1 LKHTKK
7 ASILFVA
14 TKNKKGLFL
23 MSNRTFHTIR
33 LQDGT
38 LCNINKRVAKQA
50 VPLRD
55 FLGAIP
61 DARHAQ
67 GRRHGLVLILLIV
80 FVALLR
86 NSKDLKDACLFAG
99 TNRRLFKRMELPL
112 THGVPD
118 PTTVSRALRALDPE
132 ALVSA
137 FTGFMRAIGVSLGDV
152 LSFDGKTMRAV
163 TGEDTVRH
171 MLSLFSHETHLA
183 VGQIG
188 VDGKE
193 NEIPA
198 FERLLV
204 QGTAHDT
211 VAGKLLLG
219 DALHTQRAT
228 VRTVLS
234 AGADYLFVV
243 KGNQKGLRRAIQTGL
258 VAAQEPNSYSY
269 EAVDRKRSVTTTVTV
284 MTAPSGE
291 ELALPTGNQHWA
303 GVRTAGILH
312 RTGTRTSK
320 DGKVTPVDE
329 TIGVICSRIMS
340 AEEVAGHLRRHW
352 CIENNLHW
360 VKDEVFKED
369 KHTLRRGNAPQIMS
383 LLRSMVISLCN
394 ALKLKSISDTIHNLE
409 KSSSLLG
416 RFLKMAAVI

>member
-1 LKHTKK
+1 M
-7 ASILFVA
+7 
-14 TKNKKGLFL
+14 N
-23 MSNRTFHTIR
+23 NRTSHTIR

-38 LCNINKRVAKQA
+38 LCNLRKRVAKQA

-55 FLGAIP
+55 LLGVIP
-61 DARHAQ
+61 DTRRAQ
-67 GRRHGLVLILLIV
+67 GRRHSLVLILLIV
-80 FVALLR
+80 FAALLR
-86 NSKDLKDACLFAG
+86 GSKDLKDACLFAQV
-99 TNRRLFKRMELPL
+99 NRKLFKHMGLPL
-112 THGVPD
+112 VHGAPD
-118 PTTVSRALRALDPE
+118 PTTISRVLRTVDPE

-137 FTGFMRAIGVSLGDV
+137 FMGFMHTLDFSIGDT

-163 TGEDTVRH
+163 TGETAVRH
-171 MLSLFSHETHLA
+171 ILSLFTHETHLA

-198 FERLLV
+198 LERLLI
-204 QGTAHDT
+204 QGTTHGT
-211 VAGKLLLG
+211 IRGKLLLG

-228 VRTVLS
+228 VRAVLS

-243 KGNQKGLRRAIQTGL
+243 KGNQKGLRRAIQTKL
-258 VAAQEPNSYSY
+258 EAAQEPNSTSPKPDSYSY
-269 EAVDRKRSVTTTVTV
+269 ETVDRKRSVITTVTV
-284 MTAPSGE
+284 MTAPSGDQ
-291 ELALPTGNQHWA
+291 ELALPTGTKNWV

-312 RTGTRTSK
+312 RTGTRVSK

-340 AEEVAGHLRRHW
+340 AQEVAGHLRKHW

-360 VKDEVFKED
+360 VKDEVFGED

-383 LLRSMVISLCN
+383 FLRSMAISLCN

-409 KSSSLLG
+409 KSPSLL
-416 RFLKMAAVI
+416 RQFLKMAAVI

>member
-1 LKHTKK
+1 M
-7 ASILFVA
+7 
-14 TKNKKGLFL
+14 N
-23 MSNRTFHTIR
+23 NRTSHTIR

-38 LCNINKRVAKQA
+38 LCNLRRRVAKQA

-61 DARHAQ
+61 DTRRAQ
-67 GRRHGLVLILLIV
+67 GRRHSLVLILLIV

-86 NSKDLKDACLFAG
+86 NSKDLKDACLFAQV
-99 TNRRLFKRMELPL
+99 NRRLFKRMELPL

-118 PTTVSRALRALDPE
+118 PTTVSRVLRALDPK
-132 ALVSA
+132 ALISA
-137 FTGFMRAIGVSLGDV
+137 FMEFMHTIGTSPGDV

-163 TGEDTVRH
+163 TGEDAVRH
-171 MLSLFSHETHLA
+171 MLSLFSHETHVA

-198 FERLLV
+198 LERLLE
-204 QGTAHDT
+204 QGAAHDT
-211 VAGKLLLG
+211 IAGKLLLG

-228 VRTVLS
+228 ARAVLA

-243 KGNQKGLRRAIQTGL
+243 KGNQKRLRRAIQTKL
-258 VAAQEPNSYSY
+258 EASQEPNPTSPKPDSYSY
-269 EAVDRKRSVTTTVTV
+269 DTTDRKRSVTTTVTV
-284 MTAPSGE
+284 MTAPSGDQ

-312 RTGTRTSK
+312 RTGTRVSK

-329 TIGVICSRIMS
+329 TIGVICSRLMS
-340 AEEVAGHLRRHW
+340 AEEIAGHLRRHW

-360 VKDEVFKED
+360 VKDEVFGED

-383 LLRSMVISLCN
+383 FLRSMAISLCN
-394 ALKLKSISDTIHNLE
+394 TLKLKSISDTIHNLE
-409 KSSSLLG
+409 KSPSLLG
-416 RFLKMAAVI
+416 QFLKMAAVI